1 MGIWAWITGAQQ
13 VDKVMDIAKEGATN
27 LFAGIDMAW
36 FTPEEKSIAALKV
49 TESVIRMVEATK
61 GETTVRSITR
71 RVLAW
76 MIMTTFL
83 FLLLFGTLIYKLDP
97 EWSAY
102 CLNSAKA
109 LTFLATPVGIFYFGY
124 YGVSQLRGKKK

>member
-13 VDKVMDIAKEGATN
+13 IDKAMDIAVKGTDG
-27 LFAGIDMAW
+27 LIAGLDMAW
-36 FTPEEKSIAALKV
+36 FTDEERAIAALEITQAAV
-49 TESVIRMVEATK
+49 QMVLATQGES
-61 GETTVRSITR
+61 TVRSITR

-83 FLLLFGTLIYKLDP
+83 FLLLFGTLIYKWDP

-109 LTFLATPVGIFYFGY
+109 LTFLATPVSIFYFGY
-124 YGVSQLRGKKK
+124 YGIKQIRREKK

>member
-1 MGIWAWITGAQQ
+1 MGFWGWLTGVRTAEKAMEIADKATGGLIAG
-13 VDKVMDIAKEGATN
+13 VDAM
-27 LFAGIDMAW
+27 F
-36 FTPEEKSIAALKV
+36 FTDEEKSRANFQITEAAIKMIAI
-49 TESVIRMVEATK
+49 TQGEA
-61 GETTVRSITR
+61 TVRSITR

-76 MIMTTFL
+76 LIMCTFL
-83 FLLLFGTLIYKLDP
+83 FLLLFGTMIFKVDP

-124 YGVSQLRGKKK
+124 YGVKAMTKD

>member
-13 VDKVMDIAKEGATN
+13 ADKAMDIAKEGATN
-27 LFAGIDMAW
+27 LFAGVDMVW
-36 FTPEEKSIAALKV
+36 FTPEEKSIAALKI

-61 GETTVRSITR
+61 GESTVRSITR

-76 MIMTTFL
+76 MIMGTFL
-83 FLLLFGTLIYKLDP
+83 FLLLFGTLVYKWDAG
-97 EWSAY
+97 WSAY

-124 YGVSQLRGKKK
+124 YGIKQLRKDK

>member
-1 MGIWAWITGAQQ
+1 MGFFAWLTGVQQ
-13 VDKVMDIAKEGATN
+13 VDKAMDVADKATSGLIAGVDAM
-27 LFAGIDMAW
+27 F
-36 FTPEEKSIAALKV
+36 FTDEEKSRANFQITEAAIKMIAI
-49 TESVIRMVEATK
+49 TQGEA
-61 GETTVRSITR
+61 TVRSITR

-76 MIMTTFL
+76 LIMGTFL
-83 FLLLFGTLIYKLDP
+83 FLLLFGTMVYKLDA

-124 YGVSQLRGKKK
+124 YGVKALKKD